1 MPLHMLRLAT
11 PPTEEDW
18 AELSSYAPADDGFV
32 WRDMLTEQDIEASHA
47 YSDDV
52 RRMLH
57 TIPGASARLQELGEL
72 LLLNTVRQAMH
83 LAVCVLRLEELGELR
98 RTPSDTNAFTSARA

>member
-1 MPLHMLRLAT
+1 MSLDMLHLET
-11 PPTEEDW
+11 PPTDKDW

-32 WRDMLTEQDIEASHA
+32 WRDMLTEQDVEASYH

-57 TIPGASARLQELGEL
+57 TVPGASARLQELGEL
-72 LLLNTVRQAMH
+72 LLITTVREAMR
-83 LAVCVLRLEELGELR
+83 LAVCVLRLEENGELR
-98 RTPSDTNAFTSARA
+98 RAGDGYAFTTAQV

>member
-1 MPLHMLRLAT
+1 MSLDVLHLNT
-11 PPTEEDW
+11 PPTEQDW
-18 AELSSYAPADDGFV
+18 AELSSYAQAADGFQ
-32 WRDMLTEQDIEASHA
+32 WRDLLTEQDVAASHH

-57 TIPGASARLQELGEL
+57 SMPGAHARLQELGEL
-72 LLLNTVRQAMH
+72 LVIATVREALG

-98 RTPSDTNAFTSARA
+98 RTGADGNAFTSSRP